1 MRDFAMFGKAGNWA
15 VAGIVDQAVQVFDN
29 LEDATDWAFN
39 ELELLSNT
47 STYAEAMD
55 TAVREEVSAALAIA
69 FPQAVF
75 KSVRV

>member
-1 MRDFAMFGKAGNWA
+1 MRDFAMFSKAGNWA

-29 LEDATDWAFN
+29 RKDAVDWAFN

-55 TAVREEVSAALAIA
+55 TAVREEVSAALETA
-69 FPQAVF
+69 FPAAVF